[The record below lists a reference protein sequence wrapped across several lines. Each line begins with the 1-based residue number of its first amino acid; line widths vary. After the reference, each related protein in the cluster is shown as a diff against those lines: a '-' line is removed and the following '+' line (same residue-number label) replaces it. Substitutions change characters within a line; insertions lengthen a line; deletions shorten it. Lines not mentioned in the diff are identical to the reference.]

1 VKPCFMGFLRF
12 LRYDGVETAGYG
24 GGECS
29 KAKKG
34 SDRLKEGR
42 GALCKEL
49 LAPLSA
55 TSGRL
60 SATMPYILRLAE
72 IALQKPT
79 CDGVF

>member
-1 VKPCFMGFLRF
+1 MGFLRF

-49 LAPLSA
+49 LALLSA

-60 SATMPYILRLAE
+60 SATMPLHLA
-72 IALQKPT
+72 ACRNSPT
-79 CDGVF
+79 KAYM

>member
-1 VKPCFMGFLRF
+1 MGFLRF

-42 GALCKEL
+42 GAC
-49 LAPLSA
+49 P
-55 TSGRL
+55 
-60 SATMPYILRLAE
+60 
-72 IALQKPT
+72 
-79 CDGVF
+79 